1 MIFPSCSKWVTTD
14 FGLDMPEV
22 VKDVAI
28 EPGYFAISQEV
39 LGDYAG
45 DYIVLSLTDDHDT

>member
-1 MIFPSCSKWVTTD
+1 MK
-14 FGLDMPEV
+14 EV
-22 VKDVAI
+22 AL

-45 DYIVLSLTDDHDT
+45 DYVILVCLWTKILHLQKLHGLKI